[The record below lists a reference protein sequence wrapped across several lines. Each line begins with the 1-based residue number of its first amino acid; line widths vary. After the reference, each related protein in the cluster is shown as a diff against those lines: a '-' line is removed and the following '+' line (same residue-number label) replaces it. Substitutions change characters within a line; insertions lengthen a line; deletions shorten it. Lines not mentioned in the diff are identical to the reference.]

1 MGSRFMGGT
10 KSYEE
15 KRDLKE
21 YYVAFCLPIPLQVIF
36 WFMSSDI
43 GGNELCVVNVN
54 LIVLKFLEENKFC
67 R

>member
-10 KSYEE
+10 KSCEE

-36 WFMSSDI
+36 GFMSSDI
-43 GGNELCVVNVN
+43 GGNELCCKCKSESFKIFRRKQI
-54 LIVLKFLEENKFC
+54 L
-67 R
+67 